1 MASGTKIVPTVL
13 LPVLLAGL
21 SLAGCVKHVP
31 KVAIPEKD
39 ASPPKLVWEVYNLQ
53 TKETKGIE
61 QDGQSFVVAPGDLYV
76 VTLAVE
82 DLESGVKEV
91 SLTGNADYK
100 CEQGGKVEEK
110 KYQLEPQT
118 QKASPDYDK
127 KVPVKAELT
136 LSIDESKHG
145 CMEHQRFDGG
155 TISLTGKAQN
165 SLNGGGT
172 KTLRVNLQPRP
183 SS

>member
-1 MASGTKIVPTVL
+1 MTSGTKIVPSVL
-13 LPVLLAGL
+13 LPALLAGL
-21 SLAGCVKHVP
+21 ALGGCVKHVQMI
-31 KVAIPEKD
+31 AIPEKD
-39 ASPPKLVWEVYNLQ
+39 ASPPKLVWEVYNMQ
-53 TKETKGIE
+53 TKETKAID

-76 VTLAVE
+76 VTLAAE

-91 SLTGNADYK
+91 SLTGNADFK

-110 KYQLEPQT
+110 KYPLETQT

-127 KVPVKAELT
+127 KVPIKAGLT
-136 LSIDESKHG
+136 LSVDQSKHG
-145 CMEHQRFDGG
+145 CTEHQRFDGG

-165 SLNGGGT
+165 SLNGAGT
-172 KTLRVNLQPRP
+172 KALRITLQPRP